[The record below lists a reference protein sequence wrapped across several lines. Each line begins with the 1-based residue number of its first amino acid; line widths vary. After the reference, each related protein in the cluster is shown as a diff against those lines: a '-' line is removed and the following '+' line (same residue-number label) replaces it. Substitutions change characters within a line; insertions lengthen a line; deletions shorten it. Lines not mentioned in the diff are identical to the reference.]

1 MKFSE
6 KTPGPKIREDIMMK
20 ASQESEIQ
28 TGSKPNR
35 RVFLVV
41 LDSLGIGRAPDA
53 ALFGDEGTNTL
64 ASIALSDRFRI
75 PNLTRLGLVSIPGV
89 AGDIGERRG
98 DGTLPAVPR
107 KPKGAFGRL
116 TEKSN
121 GKDTT
126 IGHWEI
132 AGIVSPTPLP
142 VYPEGFPIEVISEF
156 ERRTGRKVLCNR
168 PYSGTDVIRD
178 SGREHI
184 KTGDLI
190 VYTSADS
197 VFQIAAHEDVVP
209 VSELYRYCEIAR
221 EVLSG
226 DHAVGRVIARPF
238 TGEYPDYVRTSNRH
252 DYSLPPPGP
261 TILDLLLEKG
271 VNVMSIGKINDI
283 FAGKGITSSV
293 RTSGNTDG
301 IRRLIEAIRRGFS
314 GLCFVNLVDFDSK
327 YGHRNDVDGYAEA
340 LAEFD
345 MALPEILS
353 GLQANDLLL
362 ITADHGCDP
371 GDLSTDH
378 SRETVPLLAA
388 GPRVRK
394 GTDIGIRDTF
404 ADIAMTIAEYLG
416 GKEEAS
422 TILSGTS
429 FLDEIIVG
437 EDLE

>member
-1 MKFSE
+1 MKGTSE
-6 KTPGPKIREDIMMK
+6 NLHRLNGPKP
-20 ASQESEIQ
+20 S
-28 TGSKPNR
+28 R
-35 RVFLVV
+35 RVFLVI

-64 ASIALSDRFRI
+64 ASIALSDRFEI
-75 PNLTRLGLVSIPGV
+75 PNLTRLGLLSIPGV

-98 DGTLPAVPR
+98 DGKTPALPQ
-107 KPKGAFGRL
+107 KPEGAFGRL

-142 VYPEGFPIEVISEF
+142 VYPDGFPDEVISEF

-178 SGREHI
+178 YGREHI
-184 KTGDLI
+184 QTGNLI

-197 VFQIAAHEDVVP
+197 VFQIAAHEETVP
-209 VSELYRYCEIAR
+209 LQELYRCCESAR

-226 DHAVGRVIARPF
+226 EHAVGRVIARPF
-238 TGEYPDYVRTSNRH
+238 VGEYPDFVRTSNRH
-252 DYSLPPPGP
+252 DYSLPPTAP
-261 TILDLLLEKG
+261 TILDLLSEKG
-271 VNVMSIGKINDI
+271 ADVRSIGKINDI

-293 RTSGNTDG
+293 RTSGNADG
-301 IRRLIEAIRRGFS
+301 IGRLIEATQEDFS

-327 YGHRNDVDGYAEA
+327 YGHRNDVDGYAGA
-340 LAEFD
+340 LAKFD
-345 MALPEILS
+345 AALPEILS
-353 GLQANDLLL
+353 GLRANDLLL

-371 GDLSTDH
+371 GNPSTDH

-388 GPRVRK
+388 GPRVRP
-394 GTDIGIRDTF
+394 GADIGIRDTF
-404 ADIAMTIAEYLG
+404 ADIAMTIAEFLG
-416 GKEEAS
+416 VKEEAGAV
-422 TILSGTS
+422 LSGTS
-429 FLDEIIVG
+429 FLKEIITR
-437 EDLE
+437 EDGK